1 MKEGRFVLTALFA
14 GAVFLMS
21 LHSPE
26 GSPGLVDIAH
36 AVDAS
41 GIAVRD
47 TGRERMAGDI
57 LDDLVESSPT
67 AQALSNLY
75 SRHRLEIERI
85 LYENPFMIREGIEI
99 LVEAL
104 PALKTVP
111 GNGGRLTV
119 DRELYG
125 KASGLLEQLQA
136 LSSPELS
143 DDLGR
148 SKILIESRMRE
159 HGDGSLVIDLN

>member
-47 TGRERMAGDI
+47 TGRERTAGDI

-85 LYENPFMIREGIEI
+85 LYENPFMIRQGIEI

-119 DRELYG
+119 DRNCTARHPVCSNNCRRFRVLNCPTT
-125 KASGLLEQLQA
+125 SGA
-136 LSSPELS
+136 RRYSSRAE
-143 DDLGR
+143 
-148 SKILIESRMRE
+148 
-159 HGDGSLVIDLN
+159 